1 MQRVSWLNTILRDVL
16 YALRQFI
23 RNPLFTIVAVGSLAI
38 GIGANT
44 AIFSV
49 MDAALL
55 KSLPVVNPQEL
66 VMFTDPNASGVSTGI
81 NTGERH
87 LMTFAE
93 FVQLRD
99 HATTL
104 SGMFATE
111 ADLNRWHVR
120 IAGGPT
126 EEARGRLVSEE
137 YFTVLGIKPAIGR
150 FFTSS
155 DAKGPGQDPYA
166 VISYDYWQSRFGGK
180 PSVLGTTIQ
189 VGNASLAVI
198 AVAKAGFSGETVG
211 ESTDFWMPVMMQPT
225 VVPGRDWLSENLSQ
239 SAEKVMW
246 LHTFGRIKR
255 GVSSNKAQTEI
266 NVLFRQA
273 LENTY
278 PTSLSPE
285 LRRQALDQ
293 RLVLHEARTGVFA
306 NRNDFSQQL
315 FLLLG
320 AAIVVLAIACINA
333 ANLLL
338 ARGSNRSREVALRL
352 SIGATRARIIRQFL
366 TESLVLSFL
375 GGCLALLLAWGA
387 SRLLTI
393 FLASVRNGLELTP
406 TLDGKVLLF
415 TLLAVVLS
423 GIIFGLAPALRGTN
437 IDLNES
443 LRDSGHATAST
454 GKMKLTQGLV
464 VCQIGLSLLA
474 VILAGL
480 FLRTVWNLQAVGLGY
495 PKEKL
500 LLITVDG
507 VRAGYKGPQL
517 SNLWRDLHARL
528 QALPGV
534 QSVSYSINGL
544 FSGSEADDEIAVEG
558 FTPQNEDE
566 KTSRFDMVGPG
577 YFSTLGAPLLRGRE
591 LGLADSISA
600 PHVTVINEA
609 FANRFFAGR
618 NPIGRHVTQDLSN
631 QKNIMEVVGV
641 AGNVR
646 DHALR
651 GEAPPRFYIPGD
663 QGMDGP
669 NEWATF
675 EIRTTSDPKYMLD
688 AVRKAIVSADSKL
701 YPTKEHALVESL
713 ESSMSQPRMIARLCA
728 VFGMVGLLLAAGGL
742 YGVLSYGIAR
752 RTNEIGIRMALGAAP
767 GRVIG
772 LVLRETGMM
781 LAIGAALGIVL
792 TIVSARLIAGRLYGL
807 SALDPLT
814 ILSAVGLFAIVAAI
828 AAFVPAAR
836 AARVNPITALRHE

>member
-1 MQRVSWLNTILRDVL
+1 MERVSWLNDLVRDVL
-16 YALRQFI
+16 YALRQFV
-23 RNPLFTIVAVGSLAI
+23 RNPLLTIIAISSLAI

-55 KSLPVVNPQEL
+55 KSLPVANPQEL
-66 VMFTDPNASGVSTGI
+66 VMFTDPNASGVTTGL

-87 LMTFAE
+87 LMTYAE

-120 IAGGPT
+120 IADGPM
-126 EEARGRLVSEE
+126 EETRARLVSEE
-137 YFTVLGIKPAIGR
+137 YFSVLGLQPAMGR
-150 FFTSS
+150 FFTSA

-180 PSVLGTTIQ
+180 PSVLGTPIQ
-189 VGNASLAVI
+189 VGNASLTVI
-198 AVAKAGFSGETVG
+198 AVAKPGFRGETVG
-211 ESTDFWMPVMMQPT
+211 ESTDFWMPVTMQSM
-225 VVPGRDWLSENLSQ
+225 VIPGRDWLSENLSQ

-246 LHTFGRIKR
+246 LHTFGRLKP
-255 GVSSNKAQTEI
+255 GVSSSKAQTEI
-266 NVLFRQA
+266 NVLFRQII
-273 LENTY
+273 ENSY

-285 LRRQALDQ
+285 FRRQALDQ
-293 RLVLHEARTGVFA
+293 RLVLHEAHTGVFA

-315 FLLLG
+315 FLLLS
-320 AAIVVLAIACINA
+320 AAIVVLAIACINV

-366 TESLVLSFL
+366 TESLTLSFL
-375 GGCLALLLAWGA
+375 GGLLALLLAWGA
-387 SRLLTI
+387 SWLLTI
-393 FLASVRNGLELTP
+393 FLASGRSGLELSP

-415 TLLAVVLS
+415 TLCVVVFS

-437 IDLNES
+437 IDLNDS
-443 LRDSGHATAST
+443 LRDSGHATASS
-454 GKMKLTQGLV
+454 GKVKLTQGLV

-480 FLRTVWNLQAVGLGY
+480 FLRTIWNLQAVGLGY
-495 PKEKL
+495 QKEKL

-507 VRAGYKGPQL
+507 VQAGYKGPQL
-517 SNLWRDLHARL
+517 SNLWRDLNARL

-534 QSVSYSINGL
+534 QAVSYSINGL

-566 KTSRFDMVGPG
+566 KTSRFDVVGPG
-577 YFSTLGAPLLRGRE
+577 YFATLGVPLLGGRE
-591 LGLADSISA
+591 FGFADSPSA
-600 PHVTVINEA
+600 PHVAIINEA
-609 FANRFFAGR
+609 FAKQFFAGR
-618 NPIGRHVTQDLSN
+618 NPIGRHITEDPGN
-631 QKNIMEVVGV
+631 QKNVMEVVGV
-641 AGNVR
+641 AKNVR

-651 GEAPPRFYIPGD
+651 GEVPPRFYVPGD
-663 QGMDGP
+663 QAMGGP

-675 EIRTTSDPKYMLD
+675 EIRTAGDPKYMLD
-688 AVRKAIVSADSKL
+688 AVRKTIISADAKL

-728 VFGMVGLLLAAGGL
+728 VFGIVGLLLAAGGL

-767 GRVIG
+767 GRVVG
-772 LVLRETGMM
+772 MVLRETGMM
-781 LAIGAALGIVL
+781 LVIGAVLGIVL
-792 TIVSARLIAGRLYGL
+792 TIACARLIAGRLYGL
-807 SALDPLT
+807 STLDPLT
-814 ILSAVGLFAIVAAI
+814 ILSAVGLFAVVAAI

-836 AARVNPITALRHE
+836 AARVNPIAALRHE

>member
-1 MQRVSWLNTILRDVL
+1 MQRVSWLNAIQRDVL
-16 YALRQFI
+16 YALRQFV
-23 RNPLFTIVAVGSLAI
+23 RNPFFTIVAMSSLAL

-55 KSLPVVNPQEL
+55 KSLPVANPQEL
-66 VMFTDPNASGVSTGI
+66 VMLTDPNASGVSTGL

-126 EEARGRLVSEE
+126 EEARARLVSEE
-137 YFTVLGIKPAIGR
+137 YFLVLGLQPAIGR
-150 FFTSS
+150 FFTPS

-180 PSVLGTTIQ
+180 PSVLGTPIQ
-189 VGNASLAVI
+189 VGNASLTVI
-198 AVAKAGFSGETVG
+198 AVAKPGFRGETVG
-211 ESTDFWMPVMMQPT
+211 ENVDFWMPVMMQP
-225 VVPGRDWLSENLSQ
+225 VVIPGRDWLSENLSQ
-239 SAEKVMW
+239 KMEKVMW
-246 LHTFGRIKR
+246 LHAFGRLNP
-255 GVSSNKAQTEI
+255 GVSSSKAQTEM
-266 NVLFRQA
+266 NVLFRQII
-273 LENTY
+273 ENSY
-278 PTSLSPE
+278 PTSLSSE
-285 LRRQALDQ
+285 SRRQVLDQ
-293 RLVLHEARTGVFA
+293 RLALHEARTGVFA
-306 NRNDFSQQL
+306 NKSDFSQQL

-320 AAIVVLAIACINA
+320 AAIVVLAIACINV

-375 GGCLALLLAWGA
+375 GGLLGLLLAWGA
-387 SRLLTI
+387 SRLLTVV
-393 FLASVRNGLELTP
+393 LASGRTNLELSP
-406 TLDGKVLLF
+406 TLDERVLSFALC
-415 TLLAVVLS
+415 VVVVS

-437 IDLNES
+437 IDLNDS
-443 LRDSGHATAST
+443 LRDSRATASS

-480 FLRTVWNLQAVGLGY
+480 FLRTIWNLQAVGLGY

-507 VRAGYKGPQL
+507 VRAAYKGPQL
-517 SNLWRDLHARL
+517 VNLWRDLNARL

-534 QSVSYSINGL
+534 QAVSYSINGL
-544 FSGSEADDEIAVEG
+544 FSGDEADDEIAVEG

-566 KTSRFDMVGPG
+566 KISRFDMVGPG
-577 YFSTLGAPLLRGRE
+577 YFSTLGVLLLRGRE
-591 LGLADSISA
+591 FGLPDGLST
-600 PHVTVINEA
+600 PHVAVINEA

-618 NPIGRHVTQDLSN
+618 NPIGRHITEDPDN
-631 QKNIMEVVGV
+631 QKNVMEVVGV
-641 AGNVR
+641 AANVR

-651 GEAPPRFYIPGD
+651 GDVPPRFYVPGD
-663 QGMDGP
+663 QGMGGP

-675 EIRTTSDPKYMLD
+675 EVRTTGDPTHMLD
-688 AVRKAIVSADSKL
+688 AVRKTIVSADPNL
-701 YPTKEHALVESL
+701 YPTKEHLLVESL
-713 ESSMSQPRMIARLCA
+713 ESSMSQPRMIARLCV
-728 VFGMVGLLLAAGGL
+728 VFGAVGLVLAAGGF
-742 YGVLSYGIAR
+742 YGVLSYSIAR
-752 RTNEIGIRMALGAAP
+752 RTNEIGIRMALGAGP
-767 GRVIG
+767 GQVIG
-772 LVLRETGMM
+772 MVLRETGIM
-781 LAIGAALGIVL
+781 LAIGAVVGIAL
-792 TIVSARLIAGRLYGL
+792 TFASARLIAGRLYGL
-807 SALDPLT
+807 STLDPLT
-814 ILSAVGLFAIVAAI
+814 ILSAIGLFAVVGAI
-828 AAFVPAAR
+828 AALIPAAR
-836 AARVNPITALRHE
+836 AARVNPITALRYE